1 MKPELWTADVIGNM
15 HLMGVTAKELASEIG
30 WNDKYLSQILNGHA
44 KPKKAEE
51 KVRAALERLKERQIQ

>member
-1 MKPELWTADVIGNM
+1 VRPELWTADVVGNM